1 MKRLII
7 VLLLFINASAWG
19 QASVFPEKLA
29 KILSQSQTKY
39 IEIVE
44 KIDSIT
50 KNNNKK
56 NAAIK
61 LYPVIKLIYNNNGT
75 IDTDSEQLDMAL
87 AIDFETKR
95 VFRFDI
101 GKNIFVEEARKKIFL
116 SQVAKGNV
124 NLLYNNNEFFSY
136 FFDVDR
142 EMADVLSIANQQ
154 GTVIFFSKKSAQP
167 FSATELINSSLGS
180 YENYLK
186 YKAAE
191 AQRHK
196 IEKEA
201 DKIFTD
207 FSLTDNWHLYQQY
220 RKTDTLNSVSLL
232 LQDIKKE
239 VTNDAKILNK
249 LEHDIYAYLRG
260 NDTLNINFTDELYRD
275 LHYRIKD
282 MVIFMGKDISSVV
295 KSSLGD
301 SLYAKFKYREE
312 LGYELQSRLE
322 NSLSAR
328 FIGDWKK
335 LREFIPNNIKV
346 ISTSPFSYVIKN
358 DERTPLERLYKLYK
372 FFF

>member
-1 MKRLII
+1 M
-7 VLLLFINASAWG
+7 LFINATAWG
-19 QASVFPEKLA
+19 QTSVFSGKLA
-29 KILSQSQTKY
+29 KILSQSQTKH
-39 IEIVE
+39 IEVLE

-50 KNNNKK
+50 KNSNKK
-56 NAAIK
+56 NAAIR

-87 AIDFETKR
+87 AVDFETRK
-95 VFRFDI
+95 VFRYDI
-101 GKNIFVEEARKKIFL
+101 GNNTFVEEARKKNFL

-142 EMADVLSIANQQ
+142 EMADVLSIANPL
-154 GTVIFFSKKSAQP
+154 GTLIFFSKKSAQP
-167 FSATELINSSLGS
+167 LSATELINSSLGS

-186 YKAAE
+186 YRKAE
-191 AQRHK
+191 VQRHK

-201 DKIFTD
+201 DRLFAD

-220 RKTDTLNSVSLL
+220 RETDTLNSVKLL

-239 VTNDAKILNK
+239 VINDIKILNK

-260 NDTLNINFTDELYRD
+260 SDTLNINFTDELYRD
-275 LHYRIKD
+275 LNYWVKD
-282 MVIFMGKDISSVV
+282 MVIFMGKDISSVLQY
-295 KSSLGD
+295 SLVD

-322 NSLSAR
+322 NSLSTR
-328 FIGDWKK
+328 FSGNWKK
-335 LREFIPNNIKV
+335 LREFVPNNIKV
-346 ISTSPFSYVIKN
+346 ISTTPFSYVIKN
-358 DERTPLERLYKLYK
+358 NERTPLERRYKLYK